1 MSYFLFLDESGQD
14 RREAPYEVLAGVSVQ
29 DTELWNLIQRIHSLE
44 YDLFGMRIT
53 EGHMELKGKK
63 LLKKKTFRLA
73 GQRDPLEPPERT
85 ALACSCLH
93 KGQSDD
99 PAVRQSVSKKELTA
113 LGQAKIE
120 FVSQI
125 LEICSQHRVRAFASI
140 VSKEAEKPERN
151 DFLRKDY
158 AYLFE
163 RFYYYLEDKASEPI
177 GVVVFDELEKSRCH
191 LLVNQMEEYFLKTA
205 KGRMRSSRIVPEP
218 FFVHSDLTT
227 AIQLADLVAYITSW
241 GVQVG
246 GMQVPARKEL
256 GPLADRVCQLRY
268 KALRTINN
276 QDDFV
281 VWSFAVLDDL
291 RPKDET

>member
-44 YDLFGMRIT
+44 HDLFGMRIT

-63 LLKKKTFRLA
+63 LLKKKTFRHA
-73 GQRDPLEPPERT
+73 GQLEPLQPSERT
-85 ALACSCLH
+85 NLAASCLR

-99 PAVRQSVSKKELTA
+99 ASVRQSVSKRELTA
-113 LGQAKIE
+113 LGQAKID

-125 LEICSQHRVRAFASI
+125 LEVCSQHRVRAFASI
-140 VSKEAEKPERN
+140 VSRDAEKPERD

-163 RFYYYLEDKASEPI
+163 RFFYYLEDKSSEPM

-227 AIQLADLVAYITSW
+227 AIQVADLVAYITSW

-246 GMQVPARKEL
+246 SMQAPARKEL
-256 GPLADRVCQLRY
+256 EPLAERVCQLRY

-276 QDDFV
+276 QDEFA

-291 RPKDET
+291 RPREET

>member
-44 YDLFGMRIT
+44 DDLFGMRIT
-53 EGHMELKGKK
+53 EGRMELKGKK
-63 LLKKKTFRLA
+63 LLKRKTFRHA
-73 GQRDPLEPPERT
+73 GQLEPLKFHERT
-85 ALACSCLH
+85 ALACSCLQ
-93 KGQSDD
+93 KGQSED
-99 PAVRQSVSKKELTA
+99 PAVRQSVSQKELTA
-113 LGQAKIE
+113 LAQAKID

-125 LEICSQHRVRAFASI
+125 LEVCSQHRARAFASI
-140 VSKEAEKPERN
+140 VSKEAEKPEKN

-163 RFYYYLEDKASEPI
+163 RFYYYLEDKASEPM

-191 LLVNQMEEYFLKTA
+191 LLVNQMEEYFLKTT

-246 GMQVPARKEL
+246 NMEAPARKEL
-256 GPLADRVCQLRY
+256 KPLAEKVCQLRY
-268 KALRTINN
+268 KALRTIND
-276 QDDFV
+276 QDDFT
-281 VWSFAVLDDL
+281 VWSFAVFDDL
-291 RPKDET
+291 RPKEEA